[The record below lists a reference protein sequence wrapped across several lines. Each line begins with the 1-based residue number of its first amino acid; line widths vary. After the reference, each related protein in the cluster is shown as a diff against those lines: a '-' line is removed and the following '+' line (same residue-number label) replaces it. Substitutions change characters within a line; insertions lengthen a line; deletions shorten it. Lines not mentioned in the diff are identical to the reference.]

1 MKRRDNNLGFS
12 KKAKRRFYVLVLC
25 VVFCL
30 SLMSGCG
37 PTKYEAHSPTT
48 AHKVEETSDEP
59 VYNLQTVEETTKEQ
73 NKVEV
78 MDIDVVNSAGYKNKD
93 EKIDVYRTDLEEE
106 EGFFVQTIDKV
117 KDGNYKIKDHAI
129 DKEYEYLVATDID
142 DLFVKFMGKPNEKY
156 HVVIDYKNKKAT
168 YEVKK

>member
-12 KKAKRRFYVLVLC
+12 KIAKRRFYVLVLC

-37 PTKYEAHSPTT
+37 VANDETDSKTKESSEGAVYE
-48 AHKVEETSDEP
+48 
-59 VYNLQTVEETTKEQ
+59 LQTVEETTKEQ
-73 NKVEV
+73 NKLEV

-106 EGFFVQTIDKV
+106 EGCFVQTIDKV

-129 DKEYEYLVATDID
+129 DKEFEYLVATDID
-142 DLFVKFMGKPNEKY
+142 DLYVKFIGKPNEKY